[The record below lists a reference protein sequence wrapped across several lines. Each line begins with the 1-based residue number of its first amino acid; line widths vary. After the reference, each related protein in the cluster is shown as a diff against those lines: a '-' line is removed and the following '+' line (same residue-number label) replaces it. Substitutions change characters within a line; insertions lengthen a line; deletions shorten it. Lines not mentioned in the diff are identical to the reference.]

1 MREQTAKSWGCLAEN
16 DGSRRGGIDRT
27 QWYQLAIYGMKA
39 PGQRY
44 LVSIRFYAHPSKEPF
59 QAIKECAD
67 PVAAAVFLITHDPLI
82 VLKNCWPLALSNEEM
97 QRVYQFQVQAL
108 LLAFEKKCRSL
119 TGSPDRP
126 SGQD

>member
-1 MREQTAKSWGCLAEN
+1 MKHNTARSWTRLADN
-16 DGSRRGGIDRT
+16 DGSRRGGIDRG
-27 QWYQLAIYGMKA
+27 QWYQLTIYGFR
-39 PGQRY
+39 GRY